1 MPIDDERS
9 ELLDH
14 IEFSLPAGGLT
25 DSVGEGP
32 AGKTL
37 ARLFRFRHERTRLDL
52 ERHALWAARPRL
64 TVAIAGASGLIGSHL
79 ADYLTTAGH
88 RVIRLVR
95 NAEAGPAQVAW
106 DPATGVFD
114 ADGQP
119 ATPASLAERTD
130 TAERYVREWLNAHAA
145 AGYVDYHP
153 ENGTYSLSPEQAML
167 FAEDGGPAFIVGA
180 FQAATGAGAIR
191 PALEQAFRTGQ
202 GLPWHQHDHQVFHG
216 TERFYRSGY
225 VANLVS
231 NWIPSIVGAQESL
244 TRGAWVADIG
254 CGHGASTIL
263 MAQAFPNSR
272 FVGFDS
278 HAASVEAAQERAA
291 AEGVSDR
298 VQFAV
303 AGAKDF
309 PGTGYDLVTI
319 FDALHDL
326 GDPAGAAA
334 HVRSTLKPDGA
345 WMIVEPYAE
354 DRLEANFNPVG
365 RAYFSAST
373 LLCTPC
379 SLSQEGGLALG
390 AQAGEARLRAVV
402 TNSGFGRFRR
412 AAQTPFNLIFEAR
425 V

>member
-1 MPIDDERS
+1 MNINEQK
-9 ELLDH
+9 L
-14 IEFSLPAGGLT
+14 
-25 DSVGEGP
+25 
-32 AGKTL
+32 
-37 ARLFRFRHERTRLDL
+37 
-52 ERHALWAARPRL
+52 HALLGKAVL
-64 TVAIAGASGLIGSHL
+64 DFGAVFQAPLILIGDSL
-79 ADYLTTAGH
+79 GLYRAM
-88 RVIRLVR
+88 R
-95 NAEAGPAQVAW
+95 
-106 DPATGVFD
+106 
-114 ADGQP
+114 DGQP
-119 ATPASLAERTD
+119 TTPSALAERTD

-145 AGYVDYHP
+145 AGYVDYHT
-153 ENGTYSLSPEQAML
+153 ENGTYSLSPEQSML
-167 FAEDGGPAFIVGA
+167 FADEGGPAFIVGA

-191 PALEQAFRTGQ
+191 QALEQAFRTGE

-231 NWIPSIVGAQESL
+231 NWIPSIAGAQESL
-244 TRGAWVADIG
+244 TRGGCVADIG
-254 CGHGASTIL
+254 CGHGASTLL

-272 FVGFDS
+272 FFGFDS
-278 HAASVEAAQERAA
+278 HAASIEAARERAA
-291 AEGVSDR
+291 AKGLSDR
-298 VQFAV
+298 VQFAI

-402 TNSGFGRFRR
+402 ANSGFGQFRR